1 MDAGEHSPPQ
11 PTTRAPGS
19 THPEASDAPR
29 ASRVKPSVPAA
40 FGRFAAVGASGVGVN
55 LGMLW
60 LLLHGPVALAAEG
73 PFPAA
78 SAIATETA
86 ILWNYAG
93 NELWTYHLRRL
104 SLRRLAKFNA
114 AALVALVLTVTVATL
129 TAEAAPPLLAQLA
142 GIAVGSGANFAAHFG
157 WVWRR

>member
-1 MDAGEHSPPQ
+1 MDPDETPTAVGGPAG
-11 PTTRAPGS
+11 AAVGGS
-19 THPEASDAPR
+19 GARP
-29 ASRVKPSVPAA
+29 KPSAA
-40 FGRFAAVGASGVGVN
+40 TAFVRFATVGASGVGVN
-55 LGMLW
+55 LGVLW
-60 LLLHGPVALAAEG
+60 LVLHGPFDVSHGGA
-73 PFPAA
+73 FPVA

-129 TAEAAPPLLAQLA
+129 ATHVLLVPPLLAQLT
-142 GIAVGSGANFAAHFG
+142 GIAAGSAANFAAHFG
-157 WVWRR
+157 WIWRR